1 LPGNKDGG
9 SRWSDSS
16 GADVASCAASARGIA
31 VNPQDLAFTRARPQ
45 GEILAMML
53 EIDQA
58 YKGSPEHHTP
68 NSFDPPESLHK
79 IDCVEKIS

>member
-1 LPGNKDGG
+1 
-9 SRWSDSS
+9 
-16 GADVASCAASARGIA
+16 V
-31 VNPQDLAFTRARPQ
+31 RPQ

-58 YKGSPEHHTP
+58 YKGSPENHTP
-68 NSFDPPESLHK
+68 NRFDTPESLHK

>member
-1 LPGNKDGG
+1 
-9 SRWSDSS
+9 
-16 GADVASCAASARGIA
+16 